1 MRTKADFAG
10 WVTKND
16 IRCLDGVVIRHD
28 AFRQN
33 DGVQVPIVWQHD
45 YSSPSNVL
53 GYMLLQHRDS
63 GVYGFGYLNDTDHA
77 HDTRTLLK
85 HGDLNAMSI
94 GARGIKKNGND
105 VIHGEIYEVSLVLKG
120 ANPGAV
126 IEHVMLHSAYGTDEY
141 ESDKG
146 IIHTGITQE
155 FLQADGLDE
164 SFDIV
169 SNEEENTTL
178 THKEEQMGR
187 TYDEILDSLSDDDL
201 ETLVHGLVKDI
212 AESTEEDDMDED
224 DSKDDVSAKESG
236 KKESIK
242 KEDSAKKYEKR
253 QNKEKEDSKKSEMKH
268 SVDETDDET
277 VKHSIFE
284 GEDILKNNNF
294 QGTANN
300 TVTTEELDRLVHS
313 AISGSASTLAG
324 VLRANGILGE
334 ESIQH
339 GLIGMETLFPQPAQS
354 GGVNVY
360 NPAGLNIDKI
370 MGQFGKSPLPRVKNL
385 FANLTEDEARAR
397 GYIKGNQTLDSI
409 EEVYFRETTPGSIHR
424 RETIDHDDLIDLQD
438 GGFAAVNFI
447 QQVQSSK
454 FKEEIVKAAI
464 LSDGR
469 DLTLSTGKRNPEKI
483 SERHI
488 RPIIKDDPLFVIR
501 VTASSFETAADDVI
515 KNALPA
521 YQGSGK
527 PCLYINPFDLAKL
540 KTLKDKNGRY
550 LYAPSM
556 DNNQVPGNANIA
568 AYFMCDEVV
577 EYRALPQ
584 GQFII
589 GNLADYQFGM
599 SKNGE
604 IATFDNFDIDFMQHK
619 YLMHARLSGAIVTP
633 KSFIVVTV
641 TDKAAID
648 EAGLKF
654 DTTGVKSKPTW
665 TVDTDSTTVKGVGAK
680 AADYDEAVNNA
691 DMTEEEQKLG
701 SKETAPKQK
710 KQRPKE

>member
-1 MRTKADFAG
+1 MRKKADFAG

-16 IRCLDGVVIRHD
+16 ILCTDGVTIRHD
-28 AFRQN
+28 AFRQSN
-33 DGVQVPIVWQHD
+33 GAQVPIVWQHD

-53 GYMLLQHRDS
+53 GYMILQHRDS
-63 GVYGFGYLNDTDHA
+63 GVYGYGYLNDTDHA
-77 HDTRTLLK
+77 QDTRTLLK

-94 GARGIKKNGND
+94 GARGIRKNGND

-120 ANPGAV
+120 ANPGAL
-126 IEHVMLHSAYGTDEY
+126 IEHVMIHSAYGTEEY
-141 ESDKG
+141 ESDRG

-155 FLQADGLDE
+155 LLHSDDSDEEVEEQKEGRMSRTYEEIIKDLSDEEVDTLVNGVIKDIEAAIAEEDEDKDEEGQNKDQKDQNKVEVHSLGDDDHTDSEDE
-164 SFDIV
+164 SDG
-169 SNEEENTTL
+169 SN
-178 THKEEQMGR
+178 
-187 TYDEILDSLSDDDL
+187 
-201 ETLVHGLVKDI
+201 
-212 AESTEEDDMDED
+212 AEAGEDGHAEGDT
-224 DSKDDVSAKESG
+224 
-236 KKESIK
+236 
-242 KEDSAKKYEKR
+242 
-253 QNKEKEDSKKSEMKH
+253 KSEGVDSGD
-268 SVDETDDET
+268 SVS
-277 VKHSIFE
+277 HSIFE
-284 GEDILKNNNF
+284 GEEILKHNQF
-294 QGTANN
+294 QGNTAKVDNAK
-300 TVTTEELDRLVHS
+300 LDTLLQS
-313 AISGSASTLAG
+313 AISGNASTLAG

-334 ESIQH
+334 DSIQH
-339 GLIGMETLFPQPAQS
+339 GLVGMEALFPQPAQS
-354 GGVNVY
+354 GGFTVY
-360 NPAGLNIDKI
+360 NPSDLNIDKI

-424 RETIDHDDLIDLQD
+424 RETIDHDDLIDLKD
-438 GGFAAVNFI
+438 GGFPAVNFI
-447 QQVQSSK
+447 QQVQTAK
-454 FKEEIVKAAI
+454 FKEEIVKAAF

-501 VTASSFETAADDVI
+501 VKAASFETAADEVI

-521 YQGSGK
+521 YQGFGK

-577 EYRALPQ
+577 EYRELKQ
-584 GQFII
+584 GEFII

-604 IATFDNFDIDFMQHK
+604 IATFDSFDIDFMQHK
-619 YLMHARLSGAIVTP
+619 YLMYTRLSGAIVTP

-648 EAGLKF
+648 ETGLKF
-654 DTTGVKSKPTW
+654 DATGLKTKPTW
-665 TVDTDSTTVKGVGAK
+665 TVDNDPTTVKGVGAK
-680 AADYDEAVNNA
+680 AVGYDEAVNNA
-691 DMTEEEQKLG
+691 DMTEDEKKLG
-701 SKETAPKQK
+701 SVEIAPKPK
-710 KQRPKE
+710 KPHPKE

>member
-1 MRTKADFAG
+1 MQKKADFAG

-16 IRCLDGVVIRHD
+16 ILCTDGVTIRHD
-28 AFRQN
+28 AFRQSN
-33 DGVQVPIVWQHD
+33 GAQVPIVWQHD

-53 GYMLLQHRDS
+53 GYMILQHRDS
-63 GVYGFGYLNDTDHA
+63 GVYGYGYLNDTDHA
-77 HDTRTLLK
+77 QDTRTLLK

-94 GARGIKKNGND
+94 GARGIRKNGND

-120 ANPGAV
+120 ANPGAL
-126 IEHVMLHSAYGTDEY
+126 IEHVMIHSTYGTEEY
-141 ESDKG
+141 ESDRG

-155 FLQADGLDE
+155 LLHSDDSDE
-164 SFDIV
+164 EV
-169 SNEEENTTL
+169 
-178 THKEEQMGR
+178 EEQKEGRMSR
-187 TYDEILDSLSDDDL
+187 TYEEIIKDLSDEEVD
-201 ETLVHGLVKDI
+201 TLVNGVIKDIEAAIAEEDEDKDEEGQNKDQKDQNKVEVHGLGDDDHTDGED
-212 AESTEEDDMDED
+212 ESDG
-224 DSKDDVSAKESG
+224 SNAKAG
-236 KKESIK
+236 
-242 KEDSAKKYEKR
+242 EDSHAEGDT
-253 QNKEKEDSKKSEMKH
+253 NSEGANSGDSVS
-268 SVDETDDET
+268 
-277 VKHSIFE
+277 HSIFE
-284 GEDILKNNNF
+284 GEEILKHNQF
-294 QGTANN
+294 QGTTAKVDNAK
-300 TVTTEELDRLVHS
+300 LDTLLQS
-313 AISGSASTLAG
+313 AISGNASTLAG

-334 ESIQH
+334 DSIQH
-339 GLIGMETLFPQPAQS
+339 GLVGMEALFPQPAQS
-354 GGVNVY
+354 GGLTVY
-360 NPAGLNIDKI
+360 NPSGLNIDKI

-424 RETIDHDDLIDLQD
+424 RETIDHDDLIDLKD
-438 GGFAAVNFI
+438 GGFQAVNFI
-447 QQVQSSK
+447 QQAQTAK
-454 FKEEIVKAAI
+454 FKEEIVKAAF

-501 VTASSFETAADDVI
+501 VKAASFETAADEVI

-577 EYRALPQ
+577 EYRELKQ
-584 GQFII
+584 GEFII

-604 IATFDNFDIDFMQHK
+604 IATFDSFDIDFMQHK
-619 YLMHARLSGAIVTP
+619 YLMYTRLSGAIVTP

-648 EAGLKF
+648 ETGLKF
-654 DTTGVKSKPTW
+654 DATGLKTKPTW
-665 TVDTDSTTVKGVGAK
+665 TVDTDPTTVKGVGAK
-680 AADYDEAVNNA
+680 AVGYDEAVNNA
-691 DMTEEEQKLG
+691 DMTEEEKKLG
-701 SKETAPKQK
+701 SVETAPKPKKPYQK
-710 KQRPKE
+710 E

>member
-1 MRTKADFAG
+1 MQKKPDFAG

-16 IRCLDGVVIRHD
+16 IRCSDGVTIRHD

-33 DGVQVPIVWQHD
+33 NGSQVPIVWQHD

-53 GYMLLQHRDS
+53 GYMILQHRDQ
-63 GVYGFGYLNDTDHA
+63 GVYGYGYLNDTDHA
-77 HDTRTLLK
+77 EDTRVLLK

-94 GARGIKKNGND
+94 GARGIRKNGND

-126 IEHVMLHSAYGTDEY
+126 IEHVMLHSAYGTEEY
-141 ESDKG
+141 ESDRG

-155 FLQADGLDE
+155 LLHSDTEEVEEEKEGRMSRTYEEILDNLSDEELEVLVNGVIEDISDALDAEEDEETQNELEINGLDE
-164 SFDIV
+164 EDYS
-169 SNEEENTTL
+169 
-178 THKEEQMGR
+178 
-187 TYDEILDSLSDDDL
+187 DE
-201 ETLVHGLVKDI
+201 
-212 AESTEEDDMDED
+212 DED
-224 DSKDDVSAKESG
+224 DDYDYDYDEDEDEDESDSDVEGS
-236 KKESIK
+236 
-242 KEDSAKKYEKR
+242 DSEGG
-253 QNKEKEDSKKSEMKH
+253 DS
-268 SVDETDDET
+268 VA
-277 VKHSIFE
+277 HSIFE
-284 GEDILKNNNF
+284 GEEVLKHNQF
-294 QGTANN
+294 QGTNPG
-300 TVTTEELDRLVHS
+300 VSTEDMDTLLQS
-313 AISGSASTLAG
+313 AISGNASSFAG
-324 VLRANGILGE
+324 VLRANGVLNE
-334 ESIQH
+334 DSIQH
-339 GLIGMETLFPQPAQS
+339 GLVGMETLFPQPAQS
-354 GGVNVY
+354 GGLTVY
-360 NPAGLNIDKI
+360 NPSGLNIDKI

-409 EEVYFRETTPGSIHR
+409 EEVYFRETTPGSVHR

-447 QQVQSSK
+447 QQVQTAK
-454 FKEEIVKAAI
+454 FKEEIVKAAF

-483 SERHI
+483 SELHI
-488 RPIIKDDPLFVIR
+488 RPIIKDHPLFTIK
-501 VTASSFETAADDVI
+501 VTAASFETAVDEVI
-515 KNALPA
+515 SKAFPA

-527 PCLYINPFDLAKL
+527 PSLYINPFDLAKL

-584 GQFII
+584 GTFVI

-604 IATFDNFDIDFMQHK
+604 IATFDSFDIDFMQHK

-641 TDKAAID
+641 TDKAAVEETAVNFD
-648 EAGLKF
+648 STGLK
-654 DTTGVKSKPTW
+654 TKPTW
-665 TVDTDSTTVKGVGAK
+665 TVQTDSTEIKGIGAK
-680 AADYDEAVNNA
+680 AVDYDAAVNNA
-691 DMTEEEQKLG
+691 DMTEDEKKLG
-701 SKETAPKQK
+701 TVETTPKPK
-710 KQRPKE
+710 KPKKAE